1 MLFEIAII
9 QLFSK
14 YMFVFAHL
22 YMCNILYVSIEMLLS
37 NNKFNVTVISIVKVL
52 RIFIYQLWGVNVPS
66 SALSD
71 NGTTSPIGDCRVNRI
86 GIFSR
91 SGLSRCKN
99 RIQDSS
105 ESRLEVPVNNKWYCV

>member
-1 MLFEIAII
+1 
-9 QLFSK
+9 
-14 YMFVFAHL
+14 MFVCAHFCI
-22 YMCNILYVSIEMLLS
+22 CNILYVSIEMLLS
-37 NNKFNVTVISIVKVL
+37 NNKFNFTVISIVRLVVL
-52 RIFIYQLWGVNVPS
+52 RTFIYQLWGVNVPS

>member
-1 MLFEIAII
+1 ML
-9 QLFSK
+9 
-14 YMFVFAHL
+14 Y
-22 YMCNILYVSIEMLLS
+22 EMGK
-37 NNKFNVTVISIVKVL
+37 NYKAY
-52 RIFIYQLWGVNVPS
+52 FIYQLWGVNVPS

>member
-1 MLFEIAII
+1 ML
-9 QLFSK
+9 
-14 YMFVFAHL
+14 Y
-22 YMCNILYVSIEMLLS
+22 EMGINRYS
-37 NNKFNVTVISIVKVL
+37 QNYKAY
-52 RIFIYQLWGVNVPS
+52 FIYQLWGVNVPS